1 MTHLIAQDNPALG
14 LLLVSGAD
22 ATMNA
27 APTVRQLVSESPRR
41 ARVFEKYGIPF
52 CCCGGNRTVVA
63 ACAERGIESGKV
75 QSELKQCDEA
85 KDSPAPECLVTDW
98 LEVPLGNLVSHIQQV
113 HHASLLAELPRLSY
127 LANRVASR
135 HGELYPE
142 LWDVQSLL
150 ADFRQELETHIANEE
165 RVFLPL
171 CQQLADETPL
181 GADGSIANTICVL
194 EMEHTFLNETVSAM
208 LDAVQSS
215 VPPEEACNSY
225 RVLVDGLKM
234 LAENF
239 RQCVCEENEMLFPRA
254 LFVSQCTVTATS

>member
-14 LLLVSGAD
+14 LLLVSGAG

-52 CCCGGNRTVVA
+52 CCCGGNRTVSA
-63 ACAERGIESGKV
+63 ACAERGIQSGTV
-75 QSELKQCDEA
+75 ENELKQCDERN
-85 KDSPAPECLVTDW
+85 DSAAQECLTTDW
-98 LEVPLGNLVSHIQQV
+98 LEVPLGELVSHIQQV

-127 LANRVASR
+127 LANKVASR

-142 LWDVQSLL
+142 LWGVQSLL
-150 ADFRQELETHIANEE
+150 ADFRQEIETHIANEE

-171 CQQLADETPL
+171 CRQLVDEESSR
-181 GADGSIANTICVL
+181 AHNSIANTICVL
-194 EMEHTFLNETVSAM
+194 EMEHTFLSETITAM
-208 LDAVQSS
+208 LAVVQNS
-215 VPPEEACNSY
+215 VPSEEACNTY
-225 RVLVDGLKM
+225 RVLVDGLKA

-239 RQCVCEENEMLFPRA
+239 RQCVREENEMLFPRA
-254 LFVSQCTVTATS
+254 IFVSQCVATAHT

>member
-1 MTHLIAQDNPALG
+1 VTRKKTARYK
-14 LLLVSGAD
+14 
-22 ATMNA
+22 T
-27 APTVRQLVSESPRR
+27 VSE
-41 ARVFEKYGIPF
+41 
-52 CCCGGNRTVVA
+52 
-63 ACAERGIESGKV
+63 
-75 QSELKQCDEA
+75 
-85 KDSPAPECLVTDW
+85 TDW
-98 LEVPLGNLVSHIQQV
+98 LEVPLGDLVTHIQQV

-150 ADFRQELETHIANEE
+150 AIFVRNWKRTSPTKSASFCRYAGNWPMRTVE
-165 RVFLPL
+165 
-171 CQQLADETPL
+171 CS
-181 GADGSIANTICVL
+181 DGSIANTICVL